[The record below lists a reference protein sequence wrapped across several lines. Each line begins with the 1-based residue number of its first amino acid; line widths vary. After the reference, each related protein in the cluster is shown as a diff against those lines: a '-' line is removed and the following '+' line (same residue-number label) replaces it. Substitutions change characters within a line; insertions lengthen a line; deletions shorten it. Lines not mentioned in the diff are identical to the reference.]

1 MSEGIKLTEV
11 GFKPAS
17 QRSKDSI
24 DRFLVCG
31 LESFESAL
39 INLKSIPKKDRPDWM
54 QKSIDYYTHC
64 VGATKW
70 LRSMNTQR
78 KTG

>member
-1 MSEGIKLTEV
+1 MSEEIKLTDV

-24 DRFLVCG
+24 DRFLECG
-31 LESFESAL
+31 RVSFESAL
-39 INLKSIPKKDRPDWM
+39 ANLKSIPKKDRPDWM
-54 QKSIDYYTHC
+54 ERSIDYYTHC

-70 LRSMNTQR
+70 LQSMNMTR